1 MPQEFSSKDELL
13 KMLRLWWVLVIG
25 MILGGLAGLA
35 IAYTRPP
42 VYQAKATLYTSIDF
56 QKINDVRLTE
66 YDEDMTINSVQSV
79 LLSNDVIESV
89 IVSAAESDVA
99 LGYAAFMGHM
109 SIYRKFTDYE
119 LFFRDA
125 DPAIAQLVV
134 NEWADTGIQTYQRLQ
149 LEGRLPAYV
158 SVSVGS
164 LAGVPVASLHQL
176 RNSYTLA
183 GSILGLIA
191 GIFISS
197 MQKSS
202 SISTKK
208 GHR

>member
-1 MPQEFSSKDELL
+1 MPQEFSSKDEILN
-13 KMLRLWWVLVIG
+13 MLRLWWV
-25 MILGGLAGLA
+25 LA

-42 VYQAKATLYTSIDF
+42 IYQAKATLYTSIDF

-89 IVSAAESDVA
+89 LMSTAESDVV
-99 LGYAAFMGHM
+99 LDYATFMGHM

-119 LFFRDA
+119 LYFRDA
-125 DPAIAQLVV
+125 NPDIAQLVV
-134 NEWADTGIQTYQRLQ
+134 NAWADTGIQTYQRLQ

-158 SVSVGS
+158 YVSVGS
-164 LAGVPVASLHQL
+164 LAEAPVASLHQL
-176 RNSYTLA
+176 RNSYSLA
-183 GSILGLIA
+183 GTILGLVA

-197 MQKSS
+197 TQRRS